1 MQPLGHLIESRVPLR
16 RAFSPFYRARLAWR
30 LPTLTRLALRLVR
43 DPRVPRSA
51 KVATLGA
58 IGLVLSPVNLPGW
71 VPVVGQAADLLV
83 IAIVLDV
90 FIRTAP
96 RMVVREHVAALGLRP
111 RFTV

>member
-1 MQPLGHLIESRVPLR
+1 MRPLGRLVGSRVPLR
-16 RAFSPFYRARLAWR
+16 RAFSPLYRARLAWR
-30 LPTLTRLALRLVR
+30 LPTLTRLALRLLR
-43 DPRVPRSA
+43 DPRVPRPA

-83 IAIVLDV
+83 ITTVLDV

-96 RMVVREHVAALGLRP
+96 RMVVWEHVAALGLRH

>member
-1 MQPLGHLIESRVPLR
+1 L
-16 RAFSPFYRARLAWR
+16 
-30 LPTLTRLALRLVR
+30 R
-43 DPRVPRSA
+43 DPRVPRPA

-71 VPVVGQAADLLV
+71 VPIVGQAADLLG
-83 IAIVLDV
+83 IATVLDV

-96 RMVVREHVAALGLRP
+96 RMVVREHVAALGLRN